1 MTEQELKMLIDRKE
15 HQALSYYGGSLS
27 KERELAIEF
36 YNGNLDVEAPEGTSK
51 FVSTDVRDAID
62 GMLPDILD
70 IFLSSDDVVKFEPV
84 GPEDEGGAKQATDA
98 ANYVFYKQNNGALI
112 LYEWFKTAMLEKN
125 GVVKYWWETS
135 EKKTEETYEALT
147 DAQVQSLLQDKNVTV
162 VAHTQ
167 LEDGTHDITINVT
180 KNKDKIC
187 IKPIPS
193 EEFLID
199 IDHTSVSMKDCAFC
213 AHRTRLTA
221 SQLLEMGIDVKE
233 LGITAGDE
241 NPTAFTPE
249 AQARRRYTEERGA
262 NVNDE
267 QMYGYLE
274 AYVMA
279 DMDNDGY
286 DELRMV
292 RRVNGTIVSN
302 DKFDHIPFAAICP
315 NIIPFRFHG
324 LSIADMVL
332 DIQKTKSVIVR
343 QQLNSLYLANNPRIA
358 VQENALVDLDDL
370 LVSRAG
376 GIIRTRVPPAQAM
389 VPIETRFV
397 GQQAFPMLEYQDT
410 VKESRTGFTRYSQG
424 MDADSL
430 NKTATGV
437 SLITT
442 ASAKRQK
449 LIARMFAETGIKDLF
464 KGIIFLLNKY
474 NTKPMTIRLR
484 NEWVDIDPRSWD
496 TGWDMTVNVGL
507 GTGDKTQQIA
517 MLQNVV
523 GIQNML
529 MDRGKAY
536 MVQDVNLYNSARRMA
551 ELSGFKQQSE
561 FFTPPSE
568 QNQPPQMPPPPEVVK
583 MQMENDEAKMKVAS
597 AERIKGAEMQHGE
610 TIANIQSQT
619 NIAVAKI
626 NAEKDKEIAAA
637 KIKADAE
644 LEMFK
649 ANLQKEMD
657 LEEKQFTAAME
668 EKRRKHEESKNNSS
682 EKEKEKS
689 KPSHEIHVH
698 YDKTR
703 KVAKKN
709 SDGSW
714 VMESE

>member
-1 MTEQELKMLIDRKE
+1 MTEEELKTLIDRKE

-27 KERELAIEF
+27 KERELAIE
-36 YNGNLDVEAPEGTSK
+36 YYHGNIDVPAEEGTSK

-84 GPEDEGGAKQATDA
+84 GPEDENGAKQATDT

-125 GVVKYWWETS
+125 GIVKFWWEDS
-135 EKKTEETYEALT
+135 EKQTEETYEGLT
-147 DAQVQSLLQDKNVTV
+147 DEQLAQLASDPNVEIT
-162 VAHTQ
+162 AHTQ
-167 LEDGTHDITINVT
+167 TENGHDVT
-180 KNKDKIC
+180 VKVKRNKGKIC

-199 IDHTSVSMKDCAFC
+199 VDHTSISLLDCPFT

-221 SQLLEMGIDVKE
+221 SQLLEMGIDVKA

-249 AQARRRYTEERGA
+249 AQARRRYTEERGLSGT
-262 NVNDE
+262 DTT
-267 QMYGYLE
+267 MYGYLE
-274 AYVMA
+274 AYVLA
-279 DMDNDGY
+279 DFDGDGY
-286 DELRMV
+286 DELRLV
-292 RRVNGTIVSN
+292 KRVNGTIVEN
-302 DKFDHIPFAAICP
+302 EKFDHVPFAAICP
-315 NIIPFRFHG
+315 DIMPFRFHG
-324 LSIADMVL
+324 LSIADLIL
-332 DIQKTKSVIVR
+332 DVQKTKSVIIR
-343 QQLNSLYLANNPRIA
+343 QMLNSLYLANNPRIA
-358 VQENALVDLDDL
+358 VQENAVVDLDDL
-370 LVSRAG
+370 LISRAG
-376 GIIRTRVPPAQAM
+376 GIIRTRIPPGQAM
-389 VPIETRFV
+389 MPVETRFV

-410 VKESRTGFTRYSQG
+410 VKEARTGFTRYSQG

-449 LIARMFAETGIKDLF
+449 LIARMFAETGLKDLF

-474 NTKPMTIRLR
+474 NNKPMAIRLR
-484 NEWVDIDPRSWD
+484 NEWVNVDPRSWN

-507 GTGDKTQQIA
+507 GTGDKTQQLA

-523 GIQNML
+523 GMQNML
-529 MDRGKAY
+529 LQTGKAY

-561 FFTPPSE
+561 FFTPPSDT
-568 QNQPPQMPPPPEVVK
+568 NQPPQMPPPPEVVK
-583 MQMENDEAKMKVAS
+583 IQMENDEAKMKVAS

-610 TIANIQSQT
+610 QIAKIQSAT
-619 NIAVAKI
+619 NIEVAKI
-626 NAEKDKEIAAA
+626 NAQKDKEIAAA

-644 LEMFK
+644 IELFK

-657 LEEKQFTAAME
+657 LESKQFEAAMREKENEREHEKEEKME
-668 EKRRKHEESKNNSS
+668 EKKD
-682 EKEKEKS
+682 
-689 KPSHEIHVH
+689 PTIHIH
-698 YDKTR
+698 MPKGKR
-703 KVAKKN
+703 IAKKN
-709 SDGSW
+709 PDGSW
-714 VMESE
+714 FAEDI